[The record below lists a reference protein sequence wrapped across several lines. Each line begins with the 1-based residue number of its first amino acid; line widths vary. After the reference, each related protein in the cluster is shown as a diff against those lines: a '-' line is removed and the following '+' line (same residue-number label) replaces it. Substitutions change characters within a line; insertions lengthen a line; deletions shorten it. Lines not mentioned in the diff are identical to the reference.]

1 MKDLSQIVLVKT
13 ALWLSSMDEYFDIY
27 PGAVNVF
34 VSFLQNDQERLNLA
48 IIGINKINEGF
59 GFSIENPLAEIAI
72 NGCYGMFDLLEL
84 AVLKRKS
91 HYKYLKQGFIIDEF
105 DLQTKNGEN
114 FKMYNRVEAQ
124 NSLNSKYVIE

>member
-1 MKDLSQIVLVKT
+1 MKDLSQIVLGKT
-13 ALWLSSMDEYFDIY
+13 ALWLSSMDQYFDAY
-27 PGAVNVF
+27 PDAVNVF
-34 VSFLQNDQERLNLA
+34 VSFIQNDQERLDLA
-48 IIGINKINEGF
+48 IIGINKTNEGF